1 MDEDIVIAFGL
12 TLFLAVMAGCILIG
26 GIFILLEERKN
37 GDSNKNNRRR

>member
-12 TLFLAVMAGCILIG
+12 TLFLAVMAGCIIIG
-26 GIFILLEERKN
+26 GIVLLLEEIN